1 MKKVAIFGGAFNPI
15 TLGHLRVAK
24 ILIERL
30 PDFEI
35 WLSPTYESTLNKT
48 MLDPKHRI
56 KMCKLVAQKFSSL
69 KVFDYEIHH
78 KLSSGTLDF
87 YKKLKANPLY
97 KDCDFYFVIGMDQ
110 ANNIDKWVNFVVLIH
125 AVKFI
130 VVSREGEKEKTSW
143 YKNSDHIFIDKED
156 QRKISSTTVREN
168 LLKFYARDEEFL
180 DYLKKD
186 LTPEVLK
193 YILKNKLYGN

>member
-1 MKKVAIFGGAFNPI
+1 LKKVAIFGGAFNPI

-24 ILIERL
+24 VLIERL

-56 KMCKLVAQKFSSL
+56 EMCKLAVQKFSKL

-78 KLSSGTLDF
+78 KVSSGTLDF
-87 YKKLKANPLY
+87 YKKLKENTLY
-97 KDCDFYFVIGMDQ
+97 KNYDFYFVIGMDQ
-110 ANNIDKWVNFVVLIH
+110 ANNIDKWVNSIVLIN

-130 VVSREGEKEKTSW
+130 ILPREGEKEKSSW
-143 YKNSDHIFIDKED
+143 YKNFNHIFIDKPD
-156 QRKISSTTVREN
+156 QRKISSTVVR
-168 LLKFYARDEEFL
+168 
-180 DYLKKD
+180 
-186 LTPEVLK
+186 
-193 YILKNKLYGN
+193 KNKLYGN